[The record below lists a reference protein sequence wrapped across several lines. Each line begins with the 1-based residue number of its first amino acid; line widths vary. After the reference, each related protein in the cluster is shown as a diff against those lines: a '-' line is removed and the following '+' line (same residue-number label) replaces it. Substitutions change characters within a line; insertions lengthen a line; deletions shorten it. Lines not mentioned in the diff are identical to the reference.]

1 MDAIGKQPLVSI
13 ITPVFNGARYLDEL
27 IQSVLQQDYPYVEHI
42 IIDDG
47 STDGGATVEILKRYP
62 HLRWWSRDNKGQY
75 ATQNEGLAAARGSI
89 VGVIC
94 ADDKYVAP
102 STLSSVVRY
111 WNLHPEF
118 GCIYGRTLRMDSNG
132 DPLPMDS
139 DYRQKPFPAWVLR
152 YRLFLSHCS
161 LFVAKQLVVDKNIW
175 FDTSF
180 RYFGDWDWIIRLSTA
195 GQFGYL
201 DQPLSI
207 YREYPSQTTKQMGL
221 ELISFETKRILQKH
235 KSSRVLW
242 WLLVCQHRFL
252 KGLWILRKHGV
263 QGLRTAV
270 KDWLNRQSAH
280 NRKPGR

>member
-13 ITPVFNGARYLDEL
+13 ITPVFNGAKYLDEL
-27 IQSVLQQDYPYVEHI
+27 IQSVLQQDYPHVEHI

-89 VGVIC
+89 VGVIS

-102 STLSSVVRY
+102 STLSAVVQY
-111 WNLHPEF
+111 WNMYPE
-118 GCIYGRTLRMDSNG
+118 CVCVYGRTLRMDGNG
-132 DPLPMDS
+132 NPMSPDAT
-139 DYRQKPFPAWVLR
+139 YRQRPFPVWLLR

-180 RYFGDWDWIIRLSTA
+180 RYAGDWDWIIRLSMA

-207 YREYPSQTTKQMGL
+207 YRDYPGQTTRQVGL
-221 ELISFETKRILQKH
+221 KLIYREAKRIRQKH
-235 KSSRVLW
+235 KTNPVLW
-242 WLLVCQHRFL
+242 GLLVCQHRFL
-252 KGLWILRKHGV
+252 KGLWILRNYRV
-263 QGLRTAV
+263 QGLRTAI
-270 KDWLNRQSAH
+270 KDWLNRQ
-280 NRKPGR
+280 